1 MLRQHPYAADLAARL
16 FPIDCRV
23 CANGQRGRSRIRS
36 SLKQRKKATHE
47 AAFMLAAVLLLWPAS
62 TLATEY
68 LTLKSW
74 TACPTIEHTNEM
86 LVFDGYYADCQP
98 IKAGSRIVFER
109 AEQAPATRW
118 MCIDHPAGKGTI
130 TLCQWHT
137 FQDEP
142 KTWLCVR
149 SPNTAEPCKWGP
161 AEYFTGEATL
171 ASKP

>member
-98 IKAGSRIVFER
+98 I
-109 AEQAPATRW
+109 
-118 MCIDHPAGKGTI
+118 I
-130 TLCQWHT
+130 TLCQWNT

-171 ASKP
+171 AGKP